1 MRGAI
6 PVGAAVLALLLQGC
20 VNPAPAQNIRI
31 KDNDV
36 TFLKPSPPP
45 PAKTTEDAARPAAD
59 AARPAADAARPAADA
74 ARPAEASDAQRK
86 EHAPAKAAS
95 FAQTGAFST
104 EEAPYR
110 SRRHGQSWG
119 AVEAEDDRQGQQLQ
133 ALGGVLEESLDPDP
147 DKVQSQI
154 NAAWDLMQAEDRH
167 FLTDQ
172 QHHLNLQEARA
183 AFAKPHARSRGK
195 LLNAGG
201 PLETLD

>member
-1 MRGAI
+1 MSQGVLGRLGSSRL
-6 PVGAAVLALLLQGC
+6 PSSAA
-20 VNPAPAQNIRI
+20 
-31 KDNDV
+31 
-36 TFLKPSPPP
+36 
-45 PAKTTEDAARPAAD
+45 AAR
-59 AARPAADAARPAADA
+59 
-74 ARPAEASDAQRK
+74 
-86 EHAPAKAAS
+86 
-95 FAQTGAFST
+95 
-104 EEAPYR
+104 R
-110 SRRHGQSWG
+110 SR
-119 AVEAEDDRQGQQLQ
+119 AEMENEDDRQGQQLQ

-154 NAAWDLMQAEDRH
+154 NAARDLMQAEDRH